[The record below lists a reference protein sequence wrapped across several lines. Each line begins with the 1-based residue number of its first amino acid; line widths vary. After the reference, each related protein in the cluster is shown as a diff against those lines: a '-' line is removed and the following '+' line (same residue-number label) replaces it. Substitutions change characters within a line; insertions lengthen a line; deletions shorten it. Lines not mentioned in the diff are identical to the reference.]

1 MQRFQRS
8 RLPLL
13 IAALAVFVAL
23 PSLAGPVDAATSR
36 WVAKCDDVRLRTEP
50 RTTAKVLA
58 SIDEGA
64 RVTAV
69 KTVRAGKWSARCGG
83 RLESRKW
90 LKIVSI
96 NGDSTESLF
105 GRKSVFAAKWLF
117 KFVKRVE
124 PAPDPTPTPTPTP
137 EPEPEPT
144 TTNHVSNC
152 AVRLRSGASTEA
164 ETTAIIDENTL
175 ITSSGSVTGGAWEA
189 ECGAIVSGDSW
200 LEVTHVGGQSVT
212 SLYGVSLV
220 YAASGLFEAV
230 TTSDYREG
238 IDVSHWQGNI
248 DWLQV
253 AGVGK
258 SFAIAKATEG
268 VGYKDDKYDQNK
280 AGAMGN
286 GLRFGA
292 YHFARPENNAVR
304 EADWFV
310 DNAAYEPG
318 MLIPTLDLERTGG
331 RGPTGLTN
339 WTKAWLARVEERL
352 GVKAMIYMSPSFW
365 RENLNN
371 TRWFADNGYDVLWI
385 AHWNVQTPVP
395 PAENWGGKG
404 WTFWQYTSDGRVPG
418 ISGRVDLNRYRYE
431 SFARVTY

>member
-1 MQRFQRS
+1 MQRFHRS
-8 RLPLL
+8 WLPLL
-13 IAALAVFVAL
+13 IATLAVVVAL
-23 PSLAGPVDAATSR
+23 PSVAGPVDAATKR
-36 WVAKCDDVRLRTEP
+36 WEAKCDDVRIRTSP
-50 RTTAKVLA
+50 RTTAKVLT

-69 KTVRAGKWSARCGG
+69 KTVRAGKWFARCDG

-96 NGDSTESLF
+96 NGDSTEKLF
-105 GRKSVFAAKWLF
+105 DRKAVFAAKSLF
-117 KFVKRVE
+117 KFVKRLGQS
-124 PAPDPTPTPTPTP
+124 PNPTPDPTP
-137 EPEPEPT
+137 EPDPDPEPT
-144 TTNHVSNC
+144 ITTLVSSC
-152 AVRLRSGASTEA
+152 PVRLRESASTEA

-175 ITSSGSVTGGAWEA
+175 VTSSGSVTGDAWAA
-189 ECGAIVSGDSW
+189 ECGTTVSGTKW
-200 LEVTHVGGQSVT
+200 LEVTHVGGQSVS
-212 SLYGVSLV
+212 SLYGVGIV
-220 YAASGLFEAV
+220 YAASGLFQDV
-230 TTSDYREG
+230 PTSAYREG

-248 DWLQV
+248 DWRQV
-253 AGVGK
+253 AGAGK

-268 VGYKDDKYDQNK
+268 VGYRDDKYQQNK
-280 AGAMGN
+280 IGAIGN
-286 GLRFGA
+286 GLKFGA

-339 WTKAWLARVEERL
+339 WTKAWLSRVEERL

-365 RENLNN
+365 RTNLNN

-385 AHWNVQTPVP
+385 AHWHVQVPAP
-395 PAENWGGKG
+395 PAENWGGHG

-418 ISGRVDLNRYRYE
+418 ISGRVDLNRYRYT

>member
-1 MQRFQRS
+1 MQRFHRS

-13 IAALAVFVAL
+13 VAALAVLVAL
-23 PSLAGPVDAATSR
+23 PSLAGPVDATTVR
-36 WVAKCDDVRLRTEP
+36 WEAKCDDVRLRTEP

-69 KTVRAGKWSARCGG
+69 KTVRAAKWSARCGG

-96 NGDSTESLF
+96 NGRSTESLF
-105 GRKSVFAAKWLF
+105 GRNAVFAAKWLF

-124 PAPDPTPTPTPTP
+124 PAPDPTPTPTP

-144 TTNHVSNC
+144 TTNHISNC
-152 AVRLRSGASTEA
+152 PVRLRSDASIEA

-175 ITSSGSVTGGAWEA
+175 VTSSGSVTGGAWEA
-189 ECGAIVSGDSW
+189 DCDTTVSGDGW
-200 LEVTHVGGQSVT
+200 LEVTHVGGQSVAT
-212 SLYGVSLV
+212 LYGVSIV
-220 YAASGLFEAV
+220 YAASGLFQAV
-230 TTSDYREG
+230 TTSNYREG
-238 IDVSHWQGNI
+238 IDVSHWQGTI

-253 AGVGK
+253 AGAGK

-286 GLRFGA
+286 GLKFGA

-339 WTKAWLARVEERL
+339 WTRAWLERVEERL

-365 RENLNN
+365 RTNLNN

-385 AHWNVQTPVP
+385 AHWHVQTPTP
-395 PAENWGGKG
+395 PAEDWGGKG

-418 ISGRVDLNRYRYE
+418 ISGRVDLNRYRFE

>member
-1 MQRFQRS
+1 MLRFHRS

-13 IAALAVFVAL
+13 IAALAVLVAV
-23 PSLAGPVDAATSR
+23 PSLAGPVDAATKR
-36 WVAKCDDVRLRTEP
+36 WEAKCDDVRVRTEP

-83 RLESRKW
+83 KLESRRW
-90 LKIVSI
+90 LKIISI
-96 NGDSTESLF
+96 NGRSTESLF
-105 GRKSVFAAKWLF
+105 GRNAAFAAKRLF
-117 KFVKRVE
+117 KFVKLVE
-124 PAPDPTPTPTPTP
+124 QEPDATPTP
-137 EPEPEPT
+137 EPEPDPEPT
-144 TTNHVSNC
+144 TTNLVSNC
-152 AVRLRSGASTEA
+152 AVRLRSSASIEA

-175 ITSSGSVTGGAWEA
+175 VTSSGSVTGGAWEA
-189 ECGAIVSGDSW
+189 DCGTTVSGDSW
-200 LEVTHVGGQSVT
+200 LEVTAVGGQDVT
-212 SLYGVSLV
+212 SLYGVSVV

-230 TTSDYREG
+230 TTSAYREG

-248 DWLQV
+248 DWRQV
-253 AGVGK
+253 AGAGK

-268 VGYKDDKYDQNK
+268 VGYRDDKYAQNK

-286 GLRFGA
+286 GLKFGA

-339 WTKAWLARVEERL
+339 WTKAWLTRVEERL

-365 RENLNN
+365 RTNLNN
-371 TRWFADNGYDVLWI
+371 TRWFADNGYEVLWI
-385 AHWNVQTPVP
+385 AHWGVSYPSA
-395 PAENWGGKG
+395 PAENWGGHG

-418 ISGRVDLNRYRYE
+418 ISGRVDLNRYRYA
-431 SFARVTY
+431 SFARVLY

>member
-1 MQRFQRS
+1 MQRFDRS

-13 IAALAVFVAL
+13 IAALAVLVAL
-23 PSLAGPVDAATSR
+23 PSLAGPVDAATKR
-36 WVAKCDDVRLRTEP
+36 WVAKCDDVRIRTQP

-69 KTVRAGKWSARCGG
+69 KTVRAGKWFARCGG

-96 NGDSTESLF
+96 NGKSTESLF
-105 GRKSVFAAKWLF
+105 GRNAVFAAKRLF
-117 KFVKRVE
+117 KFVKLVE
-124 PAPDPTPTPTPTP
+124 QDPDPTPPPAP

-144 TTNHVSNC
+144 TTNLVSNC
-152 AVRLRSGASTEA
+152 PVRLRESASTEA
-164 ETTAIIDENTL
+164 ETTAIVDENTL
-175 ITSSGSVTGGAWEA
+175 VTSTGSVAGGAWEA
-189 ECGAIVSGDSW
+189 DCGTTVSGDSW
-200 LEVTHVGGQSVT
+200 LELTHVGGQSVI
-212 SLYGVSLV
+212 SLYGVDVV
-220 YAASGLFEAV
+220 YAATGLFEVV
-230 TTSDYREG
+230 TTSNYREG

-253 AGVGK
+253 AGAGK

-286 GLRFGA
+286 GLKFGA

-310 DNAAYEPG
+310 DNAAYQRG

-331 RGPTGLTN
+331 RGPSGLTN
-339 WTKAWLARVEERL
+339 WTKNWLARVEERL

-385 AHWNVQTPVP
+385 AHWGVQTPAP

-431 SFARVTY
+431 SFARVIY